1 MRNLQEEDDRATQ
14 YAFATTM
21 RNLIDTVFFQAQK
34 YIATYQWRNTS
45 IKLLH
50 DDFHVKTLGLLL
62 IYFMF

>member
-1 MRNLQEEDDRATQ
+1 MRILHYQGEDDRTTQ

-50 DDFHVKTLGLLL
+50 DDFHVK
-62 IYFMF
+62 I